1 MEATAILVSVGAF
14 MSALFGGIVA
24 ARATRSVGAIIAV
37 GAGIRIGAA
46 FFDLIPES
54 VELLGSLDRA
64 MVCTAIGFLAFYA
77 VEKMTTLHVGH
88 ETATEMDHAAP
99 NHRHVGIIGATGMSI
114 HSFLDGVAL
123 AAGLQVGGGL
133 GLVIAAVVIV
143 HRFSDGIG
151 IVSFMLASHTPMR
164 ETYRWVGIVAV
175 APVLGVLLGL
185 LIPVPDEVLGSMLG
199 VFAGFFLYIG
209 AAELLPEAHR
219 SDRSRWVALW
229 TFAGVVAIYLF
240 SIWAGVVGV
249 IGVIRADRL
258 PATRD
263 RLRAAGQRVTPQR
276 LLVAEAL
283 ATAGRQLTAQELWQR
298 VRRRSPRIGRAT
310 VFRTV
315 EALVGAGVAR
325 RLELPNHASG
335 YIACQ
340 PEHHHHLACSRCG
353 RVEEIGESYV
363 AAVAQRVASDTGF
376 VIDDARLDFYGRCAS
391 CANEDV
397 AAS

>member
-54 VELLGSLDRA
+54 VEQLGSLDRA

-77 VEKMTTLHVGH
+77 VEKLTTLHVGH
-88 ETATEMDHAAP
+88 ETATEMDHASP
-99 NHRHVGIIGATGMSI
+99 SHRHVGIIGATGMSI

-133 GLVIAAVVIV
+133 GLVIAAVVII

-164 ETYRWVGIVAV
+164 ETYRWVAIVAV
-175 APVLGVLLGL
+175 APVLGVVLGL
-185 LIPVPDEVLGSMLG
+185 LIPIPEEVLGAMLG

-219 SDRSRWVALW
+219 SDRSRWV
-229 TFAGVVAIYLF
+229 VC
-240 SIWAGVVGV
+240 
-249 IGVIRADRL
+249 
-258 PATRD
+258 AT
-263 RLRAAGQRVTPQR
+263 L
-276 LLVAEAL
+276 
-283 ATAGRQLTAQELWQR
+283 
-298 VRRRSPRIGRAT
+298 
-310 VFRTV
+310 
-315 EALVGAGVAR
+315 AGVAAIYA
-325 RLELPNHASG
+325 LSVFAG
-335 YIACQ
+335 
-340 PEHHHHLACSRCG
+340 
-353 RVEEIGESYV
+353 
-363 AAVAQRVASDTGF
+363 AVGA
-376 VIDDARLDFYGRCAS
+376 
-391 CANEDV
+391 E
-397 AAS
+397 